1 MRCLHAWPEGGGQ
14 ALWPW
19 YRASWMT
26 HESVHHHSPPAKKNK
41 APLPQMIPQASEPAI
56 LIKSV
61 LFLQLLVAFS
71 VCARHNGNQWRL
83 GNNLQWHNESL
94 PIPGPKKSCTKRK
107 LNQHHPFDNE
117 TILYIIL
124 INMSQCFL
132 KHSWETLAWKKRIS
146 IYYMPERGLCA
157 MPDPG
162 HAFSQTVLRLVLFA
176 LR

>member
-1 MRCLHAWPEGGGQ
+1 MRCLQARPEGGSQ

-19 YRASWMT
+19 YGASWLT
-26 HESVHHHSPPAKKNK
+26 HEFIHHHSPPAKKNQGSSPPDDSPSFWTCNFNK
-41 APLPQMIPQASEPAI
+41 ISFIVTALGG
-56 LIKSV
+56 
-61 LFLQLLVAFS
+61 FLS
-71 VCARHNGNQWRL
+71 ARHNGKQWRL

-94 PIPGPKKSCTKRK
+94 NIPGPRKSCTKRK
-107 LNQHHPFDNE
+107 LNQHHPFDNG
-117 TILYIIL
+117 TILYIIP

-162 HAFSQTVLRLVLFA
+162 HAFSQTVLRLVLFP